1 VIAPNV
7 GTLTRTTA
15 GVYKVFLL
23 PSYRQR
29 AMPRRHGVNFVGLAR
44 ARSSRRQ
51 PRAHRCV
58 TVVDRL
64 LHRFIRLR
72 PADTTTAPPPRAPT
86 VRFPY
91 QYYNR
96 KGRTSAYARASSL
109 PSDWILCR
117 ISQPSRASRR
127 QRHPHSLPI
136 G

>member
-1 VIAPNV
+1 MIAPNV

-29 AMPRRHGVNFVGLAR
+29 AKPRRHGVNFVGLAR

-51 PRAHRCV
+51 PLAHRCV
-58 TVVDRL
+58 TVVVSCR
-64 LHRFIRLR
+64 HCINFRTHS
-72 PADTTTAPPPRAPT
+72 DTTTAPPSLAPT
-86 VRFPY
+86 VWFPY

-96 KGRTSAYARASSL
+96 RGRTPAYARASSL
-109 PSDWILCR
+109 PSDCILCR
-117 ISQPSRASRR
+117 SCLPSRASRR
-127 QRHPHSLPI
+127 RRHPHCHPI